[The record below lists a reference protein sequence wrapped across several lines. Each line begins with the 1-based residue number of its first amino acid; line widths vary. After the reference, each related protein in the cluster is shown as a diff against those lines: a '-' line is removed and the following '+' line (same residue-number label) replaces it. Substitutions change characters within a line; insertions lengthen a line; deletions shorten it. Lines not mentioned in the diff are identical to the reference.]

1 MIYNNELN
9 NDDNNNLIDLIKT
22 NFSYP
27 DPDDS
32 DFQYQIYKKR
42 EYYINKVP
50 FREEIKDYQQ
60 IKAYRD
66 KECGGEKFQLHTQQ
80 SLLSNYINPNT
91 PYRGILIFH
100 GVGTGKTCGAF
111 AIAEN
116 FKDMVKKYGTKIH
129 ILLTGPLIR
138 EQWKNEL
145 VEKCAK
151 DTYLKDFN
159 QTIGYIDEN
168 EKNKAIKQ
176 AKVNAM
182 QFYKIMSLRSFQK
195 KVMGQKIIEKKRD
208 DRERDSVS
216 DSDSDSEK
224 SSSSKSKKNV
234 TKKTYRKNL
243 EGEIERDIAIDKI
256 ESLNNTLLIIDE
268 ANNLTG
274 NEWGESVKKIIK
286 NSKNL
291 KVILLTATPMKNLG
305 DDIIELINL
314 LRPENYQIERERV
327 FNGMGHL
334 MEFKPGGREYLQKMV
349 NGYVSHYRGANPLI
363 YAEQND
369 MGEVPPTLNFTK
381 VTRCYMKEFQL
392 KTYKNII
399 DVSADTLDRR
409 SQSAANFVFPAL
421 TQDKTKLEG
430 VIGEEGINNLRNQL
444 KSNRQLV
451 LNKIN
456 QYFFNG
462 KYPNP
467 NELIVDKEKGKT
479 IGGKIF
485 KMPHLK
491 MFSSKF
497 FTCLNNINETIIG
510 KRGPGTIFV
519 YSNLVK
525 VGIELFKEVLLQNGY
540 LEYSE
545 SKNYNIQDD
554 TRDALTGKLY
564 VEFKE
569 TDTIQDFHPAT
580 FITFTGKANDSVEDL
595 PEAKIHVLK
604 SVFNHIDNKEGKNIK
619 LVLGSRVM
627 NEGITLQNIKDVH
640 ILDVYYNFGRVY
652 QVIGR
657 AIRYCVHYKITNE
670 ENPFPK
676 VNVYKYVVSL
686 PNTNNS
692 NIDDAED
699 DADDTIDTLNG
710 GEEDQVNLSA
720 EEELYKKAELK
731 YILVKDIERILKETS
746 IDCPLNYHANVF
758 PEEVEKYKNCV
769 VPAKYNLLTDKQ
781 KEKVTLCPAACDFQD
796 CSYKCSNK
804 KLNDEYYD
812 EKNHLYT
819 KISKKELDYTTFT
832 TVLKRN
838 EVKLV
843 KEKIKE
849 LFKYKYVYTL
859 NEFEKIIKS
868 AYNDE
873 KAELFEDFF
882 IYQALNE
889 LIPLD
894 ENDFNNFE
902 DTIYDKYN
910 VPGYLIYRNIYYI
923 FQPFDQN
930 EDVPMWY
937 RSNYQ
942 SELYNYLTIFD
953 YLKNSDK
960 FNKELNKDS
969 SDDGTAKTIDTTA
982 LLTVKSKAYDYSN
995 IEYYNEKEEFEYV
1008 GIIDKG
1014 SARIKSNNE
1023 NKEDVF
1029 KLRSSREKILK
1040 KKRGIGIPSIKGSVC
1055 NTSKDKKLLV
1065 KIAEKIGIENIDA
1078 YVNDTRFTICD
1089 QIKNR
1094 LLFLEKFSTNKQK
1107 NKLVYMII
1115 PANHPKYT
1123 FPFNLEDRIK
1133 YIIDQL
1139 QSKISVSLKTKVEN
1153 IKNGIFEDVRDKEF
1167 ARYKLTITNKPDE
1180 ISEYSNLLKK
1190 NNFSLEKDQWT
1201 TIIE

>member
-1 MIYNNELN
+1 MINNELN
-9 NDDNNNLIDLIKT
+9 NDDNNNLIDLIKVD
-22 NFSYP
+22 FAYP
-27 DPDDS
+27 DPDDP

-50 FREEIKDYQQ
+50 FREEIKDYQE

-91 PYRGILIFH
+91 PYRGVLIFH

-129 ILLTGPLIR
+129 ILLTGPFIR

-151 DTYLKDFN
+151 DTYMKDFN

-176 AKVNAM
+176 AKINAL
-182 QFYKIMSLRSFQK
+182 QFYKIMSLRTFQK
-195 KVMGQKIIEKKRD
+195 KVIGQKIIERKRD
-208 DRERDSVS
+208 DS
-216 DSDSDSEK
+216 DSDSDT
-224 SSSSKSKKNV
+224 SSKSKSVLKKSG
-234 TKKTYRKNL
+234 KKTYRKNL

-256 ESLNNTLLIIDE
+256 EALNNTLLIVDE
-268 ANNLTG
+268 AHNLTG
-274 NEWGESVKKIIK
+274 NEWGESVKKIIR

-314 LRPENYQIERERV
+314 LRPEKYQIEREKV
-327 FNGMGHL
+327 FNGVGHT
-334 MEFKPGGREYLQKMV
+334 MEFREDGREYLKKMV
-349 NGYVSHYRGANPLI
+349 NGYVSHYRGSNPLI

-369 MGEVPPTLNFTK
+369 IGEIPPTLNFTK
-381 VTRCYMKEFQL
+381 VIRCYMDEFQL
-392 KTYKNII
+392 KTYEKII
-399 DVSADTLDRR
+399 NVTDDTLDRR

-421 TQDKTKLEG
+421 SADKNRLEG

-444 KSNRQLV
+444 KANKQLV

-467 NELIVDKEKGKT
+467 NELIYDKEKSKS

-485 KMPHLK
+485 KSPHLK
-491 MFSSKF
+491 KFSVKF
-497 FTCLNNINETIIG
+497 FTCLNDINENVIG
-510 KRGPGTIFV
+510 KKGPGTIFV

-525 VGIELFKEVLLQNGY
+525 VGIDLFKEVLLQNGY
-540 LEYSE
+540 LEYLE
-545 SKNYNIQDD
+545 NKNYNLQDD
-554 TRDALTGKLY
+554 TLDALTGKPY
-564 VEFKE
+564 IEFKE
-569 TDTIQDFHPAT
+569 TDNIQNFYPAT
-580 FITFTGKANDSVEDL
+580 FVTFTGKASDTIEDL
-595 PEAKIHVLK
+595 PETKINLLK
-604 SVFNHIDNKEGKNIK
+604 SVFNNIDNKEGKHIK

-627 NEGITLQNIKDVH
+627 NEGITLQNIKSVH

-657 AIRYCVHYKITNE
+657 AIRYCVHYRITNE
-670 ENPFPK
+670 DNPFPK
-676 VNVYKYVVSL
+676 VDVYKYVVSL
-686 PNTNNS
+686 PQITNS
-692 NIDDAED
+692 KDDDIDDTED
-699 DADDTIDTLNG
+699 TEIKG
-710 GEEDQVNLSA
+710 GNEIVRLSA
-720 EEELYKKAELK
+720 EEELYKKAEYK
-731 YILVKDIERILKETS
+731 YILVKDIERVLKETA

-758 PEEVEKYKNCV
+758 PEEVEKYKNCID
-769 VPAKYNLLTDKQ
+769 AKEYQKLTEKQ
-781 KEKVTLCPAACDFQD
+781 KSKVTLCPAACDFQN

-804 KLNDEYYD
+804 KLNKEFFDET
-812 EKNHLYT
+812 NNLYT
-819 KISKKELDYTTFT
+819 KLNKKKIDYTTFT
-832 TVLKRN
+832 SVLKRN
-838 EVKLV
+838 EIKLV

-849 LFKYKYVYTL
+849 LYKYKYVYTL

-868 AYNDE
+868 VYTEE

-910 VPGYLIYRNIYYI
+910 VPGYLIYRGVYYI

-960 FNKELNKDS
+960 FNKELEGNEKEAITS
-969 SDDGTAKTIDTTA
+969 TTE
-982 LLTVKSKAYDYSN
+982 LLKVDKKAYNFSN
-995 IEYYNEKEEFEYV
+995 IEYYNEKEEFVYV

-1014 SARIKSNNE
+1014 SSRIKSMNE
-1023 NKEDVF
+1023 SKDDLF
-1029 KLRSSREKILK
+1029 KIRSAREKILS
-1040 KKRGIGIPSIKGSVC
+1040 KKRGMGIPSIKGSVC
-1055 NTSKDKKLLV
+1055 NTSKDKELLI
-1065 KIAEKIGIENIDA
+1065 KIAEDIGIENINE
-1078 YVNDTRFTICD
+1078 YTNNTRFTICD
-1089 QIKNR
+1089 QIRNR
-1094 LLFLEKFSTNKQK
+1094 LLFLEKFSTDKQK
-1107 NKLVYMII
+1107 NKFVYMII
-1115 PANHPKYT
+1115 PANHPIYT

-1133 YIIDQL
+1133 YIIDNL
-1139 QSKISVSLKTKVEN
+1139 QSNISVSLKTKVEN
-1153 IKNGIFEDVRDKEF
+1153 IKNGIFEGTRDKEF
-1167 ARYKLTITNKPDE
+1167 AKYKVTILNKPDE
-1180 ISEYSNLLKK
+1180 INEYNSLLKK
-1190 NNFSLEKDQWT
+1190 NNFSLDKGNWSA
-1201 TIIE
+1201 IIE